1 MSDLRPHTGGNMK
14 KIIYST
20 IAVLTLATLLAG
32 CSSDDSVSALVPP
45 PPPTE
50 LVWDEAA
57 WDEVDWQ

>member
-1 MSDLRPHTGGNMK
+1 MK
-14 KIIYST
+14 KLSYAT
-20 IAVLTLATLLAG
+20 IAALTLASLFAG
-32 CSSDDSVSALVPP
+32 CDSGDNVSALSPP

>member
-1 MSDLRPHTGGNMK
+1 MK

-20 IAVLTLATLLAG
+20 IAVLTFATLLAG

-45 PPPTE
+45 PPATE